1 MKALQNFV
9 AQKNHWNSFFNGT
22 QYSLNTAKDRQAL
35 ADMIDSALSPENL
48 TCDGE
53 LPRSETSQGSRR
65 RWPSGLLW
73 PISSPTPSHR
83 SAICGRRTPESVLHA
98 VATART
104 TTRLFQD
111 ILRRGHR

>member
-53 LPRSETSQGSRR
+53 LPRSEVNRR
-65 RWPSGLLW
+65 YKELMTAAKQLKKLDPSV
-73 PISSPTPSHR
+73 TFYEYD
-83 SAICGRRTPESVLHA
+83 AE
-98 VATART
+98 VA
-104 TTRLFQD
+104 
-111 ILRRGHR
+111 